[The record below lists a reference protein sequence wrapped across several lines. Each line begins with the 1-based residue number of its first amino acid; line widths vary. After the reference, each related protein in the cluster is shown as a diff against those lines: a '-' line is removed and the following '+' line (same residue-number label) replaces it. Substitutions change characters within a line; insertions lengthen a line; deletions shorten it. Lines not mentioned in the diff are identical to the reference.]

1 MADNGQRA
9 DRGAAGND
17 PSQLSDRTRLD
28 AQRRAAS
35 GFATLQEIV
44 IAARRNLS
52 RPLWDML
59 SGGSDSETTLRRNRL
74 ALDSLALRSRVLV
87 NVSKIDT
94 STTVLGKNIPI
105 PVFIAPVGNFLQV
118 ADPQGIVAVARGAV
132 AYGTEVFVSTAAK
145 PGIEE
150 AAAAVDVPMI
160 FQLYVRSDRK
170 WIEDVLDRAKAA
182 GYRALCVTVDRAYYS
197 RRERDLISRLPVREG
212 GDPTFQASLTWDDMV
227 WMKSRMGVPLI
238 LKGIATGEDARL
250 AVEHGADVV
259 YVSNHG
265 GRQLDH
271 AQGCIEVLPEV
282 VEAVDGRAEVYVD
295 GAISRGTDVIKAVAL
310 GARAVGLGKLQG
322 WALAAAGEAGI
333 TRMLELM
340 EVEIKTALG
349 LMGVT
354 SLAQLDPSYVR
365 PAQPVGPASIT
376 SAYPVFEEQRF
387 Y

>member
-9 DRGAAGND
+9 VQGND
-17 PSQLSDRTRLD
+17 PNQLSDRTRL
-28 AQRRAAS
+28 AARRAAAEQFMS
-35 GFATLQEIV
+35 LKEIV

-52 RPLWDML
+52 RPVWDMV

-87 NVSKIDT
+87 NVSQIDT
-94 STTVLGKNIPI
+94 STTLLGKPLPI
-105 PVFIAPVGNFLQV
+105 PVFIAPVGNFLQM
-118 ADPQGIVAVARGAV
+118 ADPEGVVAVARGAV

-145 PGIEE
+145 PGIEQ
-150 AAAAVDVPMI
+150 AARAVDVPMI

-170 WIEDVLDRAKAA
+170 WIEDILDRAKAA

-197 RRERDLISRLPVREG
+197 RRERDLINRLPVREG
-212 GDPTFQASLTWDDMV
+212 GDPRFQASLTWGDMV

-238 LKGIATGEDARL
+238 LKGIATAEDARL

-271 AQGCIEVLPEV
+271 AQASIEVLPEV
-282 VEAVDGRAEVYVD
+282 VAAVDGRAEVLVD
-295 GAISRGTDVIKAVAL
+295 GAISRGTDVIKAIAL

-333 TRMLELM
+333 TRMLELL
-340 EVEIKTALG
+340 EAEIKIALG
-349 LMGVT
+349 LMGIS
-354 SLAQLDPSYVR
+354 SLAQLNPTWIR
-365 PAQPVGPASIT
+365 PAAPVGPGSIT
-376 SAYPVFEEQRF
+376 SAYPVFEESRF
-387 Y
+387 